1 MTRNEVLSEAN
12 RLIHG
17 DRAVDYGDAQTSFED
32 ISAIWSAILRHQVSP
47 QDVARC
53 MIALKMVRLSA
64 SPQKVDSWV
73 DIAGYAAIGGE
84 LASHRGS
91 E

>member
-1 MTRNEVLSEAN
+1 MTRSDILNEAS
-12 RLIHG
+12 RLING
-17 DRAVDYGDAQTSFED
+17 DRAVDYGDARTSFED
-32 ISAIWSAILRHQVSP
+32 IAVVWSTILWHQVSP

-53 MIALKMVRLSA
+53 MIALKIVRLSA

-73 DIAGYAAIGGE
+73 DIAGYAALGGE
-84 LASHRGS
+84 IASHRVT

>member
-1 MTRNEVLSEAN
+1 MMRNEILSEAN

-17 DRAVDYGDAQTSFED
+17 DRAVDYGDARTSFEG
-32 ISAIWSAILRHQVSP
+32 ISALWSTILRHQVSP

-84 LASHRGS
+84 LASHRGT

>member
-1 MTRNEVLSEAN
+1 MTRNEILGEAN

-17 DRAVDYGDAQTSFED
+17 DRAVDYGDARTSFED
-32 ISAIWSAILRHQVSP
+32 IAVLWSTILRHQVSP

-53 MIALKMVRLSA
+53 MIALKIVRLSE
-64 SPQKVDSWV
+64 SPQKIDSWV
-73 DIAGYAAIGGE
+73 DIVGYAAIGGE
-84 LASHRGS
+84 LASHRGA